1 MTGSCPSPGTVA
13 APIAA
18 VMSLENYPL
27 SVAPDI
33 DLSRVQ
39 RVADAM
45 YEFHML
51 TQTFHVSSMLG

>member
-1 MTGSCPSPGTVA
+1 MEKLPKPYAVPA
-13 APIAA
+13 AIAA
-18 VMSLENYPL
+18 VMSLESYPL

-45 YEFHML
+45 YQFHML
-51 TQTFHVSSMLG
+51 SRPFQVSSMLG

>member
-1 MTGSCPSPGTVA
+1 
-13 APIAA
+13 
-18 VMSLENYPL
+18 MSLENYPP
-27 SVAPDI
+27 SVAPEI

>member
-1 MTGSCPSPGTVA
+1 
-13 APIAA
+13 
-18 VMSLENYPL
+18 MSLENYPL

-51 TQTFHVSSMLG
+51 TQAFHVSSMLG

>member
-1 MTGSCPSPGTVA
+1 
-13 APIAA
+13 
-18 VMSLENYPL
+18 MSLETYPL

-39 RVADAM
+39 RAADAR

-51 TQTFHVSSMLG
+51 AQTFHVSSTLS